1 MVYQNPVTVVVYDIT
16 VVKKKVFE
24 QPYQRRYSEKT
35 KPLNKG
41 ERIMYQQYDGKNG
54 INQEYEVFNQQNQQP
69 VNPWNPPSQPI
80 YTTGNTSQPAAAKKP
95 KRAAKMIAIIL
106 AGMIVATGC
115 GFGGSLLAQQLSGN
129 STSTPSVLKQSVVN
143 TSDKENAGDG
153 TSVSDIAA
161 ATENSVV
168 EITTEVAQ
176 TNQFMQQYTASGAGS
191 GVIVTSDGYIV
202 TNNHVIDGASKITV
216 RLKNGESYSATLVG
230 TDETTDL
237 AVIKIDEKD
246 LQAVTLGDSDQ
257 LAVGDLA
264 VAIGNPLGE
273 LGGTVTEGI
282 ISALDREITIE
293 NQTMTLL
300 QTSAAINPGNSGGGL
315 FNGKG
320 ELIGIVN
327 AKTSASGIEGLGFAI
342 PVNTAKPV
350 IEDLIENG
358 YVTGRI
364 KLGVSFLDIQDQE
377 TAMRYR
383 VNDLGTYVYQVND
396 GSDADKA
403 GLLTGD
409 LVKSIDGTEITS
421 SSEIKSLMNDYSVGD
436 QMNITVQRDNKEVT
450 VTVTF
455 TEYTPEDSSQS

>member
-1 MVYQNPVTVVVYDIT
+1 MIAFTKVSQLFKDCLLVYQNPVTVVVYDIT

-264 VAIGNPLGE
+264 VAIGNPRC
-273 LGGTVTEGI
+273 V
-282 ISALDREITIE
+282 
-293 NQTMTLL
+293 
-300 QTSAAINPGNSGGGL
+300 
-315 FNGKG
+315 
-320 ELIGIVN
+320 
-327 AKTSASGIEGLGFAI
+327 
-342 PVNTAKPV
+342 
-350 IEDLIENG
+350 
-358 YVTGRI
+358 
-364 KLGVSFLDIQDQE
+364 
-377 TAMRYR
+377 
-383 VNDLGTYVYQVND
+383 
-396 GSDADKA
+396 
-403 GLLTGD
+403 
-409 LVKSIDGTEITS
+409 
-421 SSEIKSLMNDYSVGD
+421 
-436 QMNITVQRDNKEVT
+436 
-450 VTVTF
+450 
-455 TEYTPEDSSQS
+455 

>member
-1 MVYQNPVTVVVYDIT
+1 
-16 VVKKKVFE
+16 
-24 QPYQRRYSEKT
+24 
-35 KPLNKG
+35 
-41 ERIMYQQYDGKNG
+41 MYQQYDGNNNW
-54 INQEYEVFNQQNQQP
+54 NQNNNDVFQN
-69 VNPWNPPSQPI
+69 NPPAPANQPGVQ
-80 YTTGNTSQPAAAKKP
+80 TWVDPAPPIQMVQEPVSAKK
-95 KRAAKMIAIIL
+95 KSHRSAKIVAIIL

-115 GFGGSLLAQQLSGN
+115 GFGGSLLANQLTGGK
-129 STSTPSVLKQSVVN
+129 TSPSVLTQSVDN
-143 TSDKENAGDG
+143 TSANAANKGDN
-153 TSVSDIAA
+153 DIASVA
-161 ATENSVV
+161 AAAENTVV
-168 EITTEVAQ
+168 EITTEVME
-176 TNQFMQQYTASGAGS
+176 TSPFMEQYTASGAGS
-191 GVIVTSDGYIV
+191 GVILTSDGYIV

-216 RLKNGESYSATLVG
+216 TLKNGESYDAKLIGADATS
-230 TDETTDL
+230 DL
-237 AVIKIDEKD
+237 AVLKIEATD
-246 LQAVTLGDSDQ
+246 LQTATLGDSDK
-257 LAVGDLA
+257 LSVGDLA

-282 ISALDREITIE
+282 ISALDREITVE
-293 NQTMTLL
+293 NQPMTLL

-350 IEDLIENG
+350 IEDLIQKG

-364 KLGVSFLDIQDQE
+364 KLGVSFIDIQDQT

-409 LVKSIDGTEITS
+409 LVEEIDGTKITS
-421 SSEIKSLMNDYSVGD
+421 SSQIKEMMADYSVGD
-436 QMNITVQRDNKEVT
+436 KMKIKVLRDGKEVT

-455 TEYTPEDSSQS
+455 TEYTPQKTTEQ

>member
-1 MVYQNPVTVVVYDIT
+1 
-16 VVKKKVFE
+16 
-24 QPYQRRYSEKT
+24 
-35 KPLNKG
+35 
-41 ERIMYQQYDGKNG
+41 MYQQYDGNNNW
-54 INQEYEVFNQQNQQP
+54 NQNNNDVFQN
-69 VNPWNPPSQPI
+69 NPPAPPANQPGVQ
-80 YTTGNTSQPAAAKKP
+80 TWVDPAPPIQMVQEPVSAKK
-95 KRAAKMIAIIL
+95 KSHRSAKIVAIIL

-115 GFGGSLLAQQLSGN
+115 GFGGSLLANQLTGGK
-129 STSTPSVLKQSVVN
+129 TSPSVLTQSVDN
-143 TSDKENAGDG
+143 TSANAANKGDN
-153 TSVSDIAA
+153 DIASVA
-161 ATENSVV
+161 AAAENTVV
-168 EITTEVAQ
+168 EITTEVME
-176 TNQFMQQYTASGAGS
+176 TSPFMEQYTASGAGS
-191 GVIVTSDGYIV
+191 GVILTSDGYIV

-216 RLKNGESYSATLVG
+216 TLKNGESYDAKLIGADATS
-230 TDETTDL
+230 DL
-237 AVIKIDEKD
+237 AVLKIEATD
-246 LQAVTLGDSDQ
+246 LQTATLGDSDK
-257 LAVGDLA
+257 LSVGDLA

-282 ISALDREITIE
+282 ISALDREITVE
-293 NQTMTLL
+293 NQPMTLL

-350 IEDLIENG
+350 IEDLIQKG

-364 KLGVSFLDIQDQE
+364 KLGVSFIDIQDRT

-409 LVKSIDGTEITS
+409 LVEEIDGTKITFS
-421 SSEIKSLMNDYSVGD
+421 SQIKEMMADYSVGD
-436 QMNITVQRDNKEVT
+436 KMKIKVLRDGKEVT

-455 TEYTPEDSSQS
+455 TEYTPQKTTEQ